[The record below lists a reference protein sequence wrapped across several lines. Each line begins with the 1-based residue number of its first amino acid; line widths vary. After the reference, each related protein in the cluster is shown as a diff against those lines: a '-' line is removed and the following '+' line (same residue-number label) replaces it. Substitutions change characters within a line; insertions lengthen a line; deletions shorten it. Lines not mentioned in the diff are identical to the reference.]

1 MFSSIYGIIK
11 KDDFEREGV
20 DFMSSSVS
28 DDMTAEITCPACG
41 KKFIINTAQLGE
53 MALCPHCNTIMTA
66 RLDSDGPGD
75 FEE

>member
-1 MFSSIYGIIK
+1 
-11 KDDFEREGV
+11 
-20 DFMSSSVS
+20 MSSSVS